1 VEFDE
6 DDDDEDDD
14 DLNDE
19 DSEISVETQLREVDE
34 KSQHNQS
41 IEKVFGIIFCN
52 EWQLERDTI
61 PLQESIQKNFKTYL
75 NREYFAL

>member
-1 VEFDE
+1 MEFDE

-41 IEKVFGIIFCN
+41 IEKVIGIIFVTSGN
-52 EWQLERDTI
+52 YSPSVIYSEKR
-61 PLQESIQKNFKTYL
+61 
-75 NREYFAL
+75 